1 MPAPQ
6 APSQP
11 GLCAVGIAEGRWPEA
26 GEDQVQRAIRELLAI
41 LPADVLEEIQQ
52 GTIDLKDPAFLEGLT
67 DHVSRLAVA
76 DPRRG
81 RSLLGKLIRLKKLI
95 TRSVRQTEP
104 DAAVSATVTY
114 REARVGRNAPCPC
127 GSGRKYKQCC
137 MRKAPASSRAPPGG

>member
-11 GLCAVGIAEGRWPEA
+11 GLCAEGIAAGRWPQP
-26 GEDQVQRAIRELLAI
+26 GNDQVQQAIRELLKI
-41 LPADVLEEIQQ
+41 MPADVLEEIQQ

-76 DPRRG
+76 DPQRG
-81 RSLLGKLIRLKKLI
+81 RALLGKLIRLKKLI

-104 DAAVSATVTY
+104 DAVVSATVTY
-114 REARVGRNAPCPC
+114 HEARVGRNARCPC

-137 MRKAPASSRAPPGG
+137 MRKAAGASRAPPRG